1 MANISLELISFKLTT
16 TEMGSHQLDE
26 VTEAGYSIKNENNG
40 NEIESS
46 FNWVIDQT
54 MNGGRIS
61 LIQLAAPL

>member
-46 FNWVIDQT
+46 FN
-54 MNGGRIS
+54 
-61 LIQLAAPL
+61 